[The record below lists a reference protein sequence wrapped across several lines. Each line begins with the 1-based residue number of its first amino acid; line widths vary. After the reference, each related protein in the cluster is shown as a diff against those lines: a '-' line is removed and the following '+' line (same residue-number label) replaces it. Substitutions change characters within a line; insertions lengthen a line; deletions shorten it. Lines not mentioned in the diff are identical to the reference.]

1 MISPVLP
8 FRASNQWD
16 ELFGSV
22 TIMKPHLFS
31 RKIPGIL
38 ALVVFSPLLAL
49 AQSPASSSGTATF
62 TVTAVGKDDSAP
74 PAINKD
80 DLQFS
85 INKERKQIAS
95 WTKGE
100 KLYLAIL
107 VDDSLSSQVA
117 LQWPDLKAF
126 IMAQPANSY
135 IALAYASNATVF
147 IAQDFTNDHELVTK
161 GLRIPRGEISAGGS
175 PYLSVKDWIK
185 RWPAMASGDRASLL
199 LISSGI
205 DFIRAGFGPVY
216 PDVEPVVQLAARKNI
231 NLWSIY
237 YPGQGYRSHS
247 FYLVNTAQLNLSKM
261 CLESG
266 GNSFYMGFMAP
277 VTFKPYLDE
286 LQTYLNNQYLLT
298 FSGEGG
304 PKGKFVTPRLKSNL
318 GSVDFMYANQ
328 AYIPPSK

>member
-1 MISPVLP
+1 
-8 FRASNQWD
+8 
-16 ELFGSV
+16 
-22 TIMKPHLFS
+22 MKPHLVSFGLA
-31 RKIPGIL
+31 GIL
-38 ALVVFSPLLAL
+38 ALALISPPA
-49 AQSPASSSGTATF
+49 AVAHSPASSSGTATF
-62 TVTAVGKDDSAP
+62 TVTAVGKDNSAP
-74 PAINKD
+74 PAVSKD
-80 DLQFS
+80 NLQFS

-95 WTKGE
+95 WNKGE

-107 VDDSLSSQVA
+107 VDDSLNSDVS

-135 IALAYASNATVF
+135 VALAYASNATVF
-147 IAQDFTNDHELVTK
+147 IAQDFTTDHALVAK

-175 PYLSVKDWIK
+175 PYLSIKDWIK
-185 RWPAMASGDRASLL
+185 RWPAMAPDDRASLL

-205 DFIRAGFGPVY
+205 DYLRAGFGPVY
-216 PDVEPVVQLAARKNI
+216 PDVEPVVQLAAKKNI

-237 YPGQGYRSHS
+237 YPGGGFRSHS

-286 LQTYLNNQYLLT
+286 LRTYLNNQYLLT

-304 PKGKFVTPRLKSNL
+304 PKGKFVTSRVNSTL